1 MSYQMKEVRQGELS
15 YDSPYKQNLK
25 RNDRD
30 ELIYKTETLTD
41 LESNSMVVWGPGDEE
56 KE

>member
-1 MSYQMKEVRQGELS
+1 MKEVRQGELS

-25 RNDRD
+25 RNDRN

-41 LESNSMVVWGPGDEE
+41 LESNSMVVWGPGDEQ